1 MDSFLSIASQFITEV
16 GSLLLVP
23 LILFVLGMIVGMK
36 FKTAFRAG
44 LVTGVALVGIYTVLG
59 MFMNTLQPVATGIAG
74 RFESGMRLTFMDV
87 GWPACFAAGVAL
99 PVVISYVLIGALV
112 NLVLVIIGW
121 IKTLQI
127 GMVEPIMGEGL
138 VGYIVFAITGNW
150 FYGLIASLLIKVLM
164 LVLAD
169 WQAPMVEEF
178 FGFKGVALIQSGVN
192 EWGLLAWP
200 LAKLMDKIPFLNKR
214 RFTADWVASKLGVFG
229 EPMFLGVIFGI
240 MLGILAGYTWT
251 QVIVLAIY
259 LAAAMYILP
268 RMIGILMEGFIPVMR
283 GVGDWL
289 QSHAKGRQIYIGMD
303 PALGTGHPAILATV
317 MIMIPITVGIAVILP
332 GNKVLPMGD
341 LVTLVFTFMFLVV
354 MNKGD
359 ILRSLITCII
369 AVPILLWIATLGA
382 PYIHQILLDAKLVEP
397 GVNSMCLFEGGQPWY
412 WPFAQLATLI
422 SGGG

>member
-23 LILFVLGMIVGMK
+23 LILFVLGLVVGMK

-169 WQAPMVEEF
+169 
-178 FGFKGVALIQSGVN
+178 
-192 EWGLLAWP
+192 
-200 LAKLMDKIPFLNKR
+200 
-214 RFTADWVASKLGVFG
+214 
-229 EPMFLGVIFGI
+229 
-240 MLGILAGYTWT
+240 
-251 QVIVLAIY
+251 
-259 LAAAMYILP
+259 
-268 RMIGILMEGFIPVMR
+268 
-283 GVGDWL
+283 
-289 QSHAKGRQIYIGMD
+289 
-303 PALGTGHPAILATV
+303 
-317 MIMIPITVGIAVILP
+317 
-332 GNKVLPMGD
+332 
-341 LVTLVFTFMFLVV
+341 
-354 MNKGD
+354 
-359 ILRSLITCII
+359 
-369 AVPILLWIATLGA
+369 
-382 PYIHQILLDAKLVEP
+382 
-397 GVNSMCLFEGGQPWY
+397 
-412 WPFAQLATLI
+412 
-422 SGGG
+422 